1 MTPDREES
9 TPTMM
14 GSMVRLQAGI
24 ALAQQLRTH
33 PDSQTGGRERAHWQ
47 CSKFF
52 ETLNPVPIDT
62 PPPARHSSQSFPNN
76 SPNVSS
82 SIQSYEP
89 TGAVHIWTTPHR
101 LRFSHLCFPATGPG
115 LFTTAGIK
123 EKQKQT
129 NKKYGPGK
137 MAQYIQSLPCK
148 LENINSNP

>member
-33 PDSQTGGRERAHWQ
+33 PDTQTGGRERAHWQ

-89 TGAVHIWTTPHR
+89 FTFEPHHTDYGF
-101 LRFSHLCFPATGPG
+101 LTSASQPPALDFSPL
-115 LFTTAGIK
+115 LESK
-123 EKQKQT
+123 RNKNKQT
-129 NKKYGPGK
+129 KNTALGRWLSTYRVCHVNLR
-137 MAQYIQSLPCK
+137 I
-148 LENINSNP
+148 